1 MYRAITIQSK
11 DVVDLLLRGETY
23 RCDIT
28 KSRTKYFSDTDYHN
42 CKGLA
47 PIYIY
52 MDSLLAESTL
62 ARRSFPRVAHA
73 VGCEGGYSGNYSEY
87 VIELLLDHI
96 PPVGETHNCNK
107 YVRVISEIKLEDVS
121 AIYYI
126 DNAYDSFALTVVYKT
141 ARSLFTESQ
150 RLSLV
155 EKAEMDNAITDD
167 IEKLR
172 RELSLRISTE

>member
-126 DNAYDSFALTVVYKT
+126 D
-141 ARSLFTESQ
+141 
-150 RLSLV
+150 LSL
-155 EKAEMDNAITDD
+155 IH
-167 IEKLR
+167 I
-172 RELSLRISTE
+172 

>member
-73 VGCEGGYSGNYSEY
+73 VT
-87 VIELLLDHI
+87 
-96 PPVGETHNCNK
+96 PVT
-107 YVRVISEIKLEDVS
+107 IVS
-121 AIYYI
+121 
-126 DNAYDSFALTVVYKT
+126 T
-141 ARSLFTESQ
+141 
-150 RLSLV
+150 
-155 EKAEMDNAITDD
+155 
-167 IEKLR
+167 
-172 RELSLRISTE
+172 